1 MFKHANIENMTDKIL
16 IDNAQI
22 GGQAAFT
29 NNNLNNDNILVI
41 IEITEIGSLSLI
53 IIGLQFDD

>member
-1 MFKHANIENMTDKIL
+1 MTDKIL